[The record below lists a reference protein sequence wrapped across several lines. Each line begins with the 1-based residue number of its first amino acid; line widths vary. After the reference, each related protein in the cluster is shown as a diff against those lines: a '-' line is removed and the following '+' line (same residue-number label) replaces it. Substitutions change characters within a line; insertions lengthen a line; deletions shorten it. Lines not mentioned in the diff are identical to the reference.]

1 MSNYVVYVGNGFGG
15 NFTYGKKYRVLSNL
29 HTTSSYTYINVLD
42 DLGESQ
48 IVPIDVEKDIE
59 YFITIDEWRDRLINN
74 IIK

>member
-1 MSNYVVYVGNGFGG
+1 MSNYVVYVGDGFGG
-15 NFTYGKKYRVLSNL
+15 NFTYGKKYRVLSNI
-29 HTTSSYTYINVLD
+29 HETSLYTYINLLD

>member
-1 MSNYVVYVGNGFGG
+1 MSNYVVYVGDGFGG

>member
-1 MSNYVVYVGNGFGG
+1 MSNYVVYVSDGFGG

>member
-1 MSNYVVYVGNGFGG
+1 MSNYFVYIGDGFGG
-15 NFTYGKKYRVLSNL
+15 NYTYGKKYKALNYIHPIDSSN
-29 HTTSSYTYINVLD
+29 SYINIID

-48 IVPIDVEKDIE
+48 IVPIVEKDIE

>member
-1 MSNYVVYVGNGFGG
+1 MINYFVYIGDGFGG
-15 NFTYGKKYRVLSNL
+15 NYTYGKKYKALNYIHPIDSPN
-29 HTTSSYTYINVLD
+29 SYINIID

-48 IVPIDVEKDIE
+48 IVPVDIE